1 MRTPARPAEPSA
13 AAHQEEAGSAG
24 DYAQPAA
31 AHQEEGDVPGPAE
44 ATAAID
50 REDGRLPGQPQPAAA
65 RDEGRP
71 AGHAHPTAADN
82 AVGWAASGVIT
93 LRHSRT
99 KNSSKL
105 V

>member
-44 ATAAID
+44 AAAID
-50 REDGRLPGQPQPAAA
+50 REDGRLPGQPQPA
-65 RDEGRP
+65 
-71 AGHAHPTAADN
+71 AADN